1 MINPANQVTPSA
13 FSICEPPE
21 PQMLDYTEYSAV
33 TLALV
38 ELRAQVADDITHTHL
53 SAALKRLQSLRDDA
67 LLRAAA
73 LPVGLK
79 RRDGD
84 AIPNTARTEPPRD
97 RSHRSGRW
105 CADAVEGLSGLLWAL
120 AQD

>member
-1 MINPANQVTPSA
+1 
-13 FSICEPPE
+13 
-21 PQMLDYTEYSAV
+21 MLDYTEYSAV

-38 ELRAQVADDITHTHL
+38 ELRAQVADDITRTHL

-79 RRDGD
+79 RCDGEPSLRQYRTRPGPGRR
-84 AIPNTARTEPPRD
+84 AIGASQGAIALVKAGEAAESTRKRRTARR
-97 RSHRSGRW
+97 
-105 CADAVEGLSGLLWAL
+105 
-120 AQD
+120 